1 MKTPTYHT
9 KITLLVICLADI
21 LLMLATG
28 CKKEAKV
35 APVVTQQAVKGPFLY
50 VGGYT
55 SSVGAYIKISLSEPN
70 SAIISDTIAN
80 TRRISSIVTN
90 GSDVYMAAQAAG
102 YWKNKS
108 FIPMSGVSDIQFLA
122 LAGTVVYSAG
132 FDNSASLAY
141 WNNGIETNLGSTIG
155 RNLFPFQGVSA
166 FGITGMAVS
175 TNGALL
181 SGQLF
186 TENEPGSPASALSGN
201 FGLMW
206 QNSNLQLLGHGTLV
220 SLEYN
225 STAGIAVTGN
235 DVYVA
240 GRMPD
245 TTYAG
250 GYWKN
255 GVWTAINNGAFLPYA
270 ITTSGTDVYISGYIY
285 NSTKTSTQGVYWKN
299 GTLNTINN
307 ALNATT
313 LAANGSDIYIVGID
327 GSNNEVV
334 WKNGTVFKVIGPI
347 STSITPLCMA
357 VGN

>member
-1 MKTPTYHT
+1 M
-9 KITLLVICLADI
+9 CLAVMV
-21 LLMLATG
+21 LTLATG
-28 CKKEAKV
+28 CKKEARV
-35 APVVTQQAVKGPFLY
+35 SPVVPRQTVKGPFLY

-55 SSVGAYIKISLSEPN
+55 SSVGAYLKISISEP
-70 SAIISDTIAN
+70 SAAIISDTIAG
-80 TRRISSIVTN
+80 TRRISSIITK

-102 YWKNKS
+102 YWKNKL
-108 FIPMSGVSDIQFLA
+108 FIPMSGASAIQFLA
-122 LAGTVVYSAG
+122 LAGTAVYSAG

-155 RNLFPFQGVSA
+155 RDLFPYQGVSA

-175 TNGALL
+175 TSGALL

-201 FGLMW
+201 FGLLW

-220 SLEYN
+220 NVEYN
-225 STAGIAVTGN
+225 STAGIAVAGN

-255 GVWTAINNGAFLPYA
+255 GVWAAINNGAFLPYA
-270 ITTSGTDVYISGYIY
+270 ITSSGTDVYISGYIY
-285 NSTKTSTQGVYWKN
+285 NSAKTSTLGVYWRN
-299 GTLNTINN
+299 GILNTIDN

-313 LAANGSDIYIVGID
+313 LVAYGSDIYIVGID
-327 GSNNEVV
+327 GSRNQVI
-334 WKNGTVFKVIGPI
+334 WKNGTLFKVIGPI
-347 STSITPLCMA
+347 STSITTLCMA